1 MGSVLPSLTHAQQ
14 QRETTGTSGDLVEF
28 KLVQKRKAAHKSLKR
43 WFKCDSTLAP
53 LRAQG
58 SVQPLSP
65 EEGAGWGRT
74 AALHP
79 PGHAEGQ
86 FLNILT
92 KARMA
97 RLPEQ
102 WKCRL
107 LSYLFFRTDAGR
119 PQAGTASLYTDSFI
133 TWQPAAPTKIYMK
146 QRSLFIF
153 AKLYF
158 TFCIWLWFDSW
169 SACRVVSRAE
179 GLTRQMFNRG
189 SSKR

>member
-1 MGSVLPSLTHAQQ
+1 MHSSSEKPQGLQGILWNLSLFRKERQHTNPSK
-14 QRETTGTSGDLVEF
+14 GDLNVTLHWPLWELRDLF
-28 KLVQKRKAAHKSLKR
+28 SL
-43 WFKCDSTLAP
+43 WV
-53 LRAQG
+53 LRREQA
-58 SVQPLSP
+58 
-65 EEGAGWGRT
+65 GAG
-74 AALHP
+74 LQLCILP
-79 PGHAEGQ
+79 PGDAEGR

-92 KARMA
+92 KARMS

-133 TWQPAAPTKIYMK
+133 TWQTAAPTKIYMK
-146 QRSLFIF
+146 QKSLFVF